1 MSAELDIL
9 RLGAAGDGEAERGV
23 FVPFSLPGERVRGE
37 VEAGRMAAPDILRPS
52 PDRDAPPCRHFGA
65 CGGCALQHAS
75 APFLAGWKRDRIAEA
90 LSRRGIEGVEIRET
104 RTSPPRSRRRAVFAA
119 RRTKTGALA
128 GFHGRRSEEIVAL
141 EECHLVAPPLLAA
154 LEAARGLARIGGSR
168 KGALRVTATLSEGGL
183 DISAE
188 GGKPLDPAFWGDLV
202 ALAEEADLAR
212 LVWGGEIVAARRP
225 AFHRFGA
232 ALVEPPPGAFLQATK
247 EGEAALLEAAREALG
262 PARRIADL
270 FAGSGAFALPL
281 AEGAEVLAVE
291 GEAGMVAALEA
302 GWRAA
307 PGLRRVVARA
317 RDLFRRPLLAPELA
331 ALDGAV
337 IDPPRAGA
345 AAQCVELAKAG
356 PERLAM
362 LSCEPATFA
371 RDARTLIDGGYAMDW
386 VVPVDQFLWSGH
398 VELAAAFRRR

>member
-1 MSAELDIL
+1 MSAELEIV
-9 RLGAAGDGEAERGV
+9 RLGAAGDGEADGGV
-23 FVPFSLPGERVRGE
+23 FVAFALPGERVRGV
-37 VEAGRMAAPDILRPS
+37 VEGGRMAALEILRPS
-52 PDRDAPPCRHFGA
+52 PERAPPPCRHFGA

-75 APFLAGWKRDRIAEA
+75 GHFLAGWKRDRIAEA
-90 LSRRGIEGVEIRET
+90 LARRGIEGVEIRET

-128 GFHGRRSEEIVAL
+128 GFHGRRSGEIAAL
-141 EECHLVAPPLLAA
+141 EDCHLVAPPLLGA

-168 KGALRVTATLSEGGL
+168 KGELRVTATLSEGGL
-183 DISAE
+183 DLSVE

-212 LVWGGEIVAARRP
+212 LAWNGEIVASRRP

-232 ALVEPPPGAFLQATK
+232 ALVEPPPGGFLQATR
-247 EGEAALLEAAREALG
+247 EGEVALLEAAREALG
-262 PARRIADL
+262 PAKRIADL

-281 AEGAEVLAVE
+281 AEQAEVLAVE
-291 GEAGMVAALEA
+291 GETAMVAALDA

-307 PGLRRVVARA
+307 PGLKRVVARA

-345 AAQCVELAKAG
+345 AAQCEELAKAG

-371 RDARTLIDGGYAMDW
+371 RDARTLIDGGYQMDW